1 MPSFPVV
8 TSSEHDRI
16 SGGEAAAWRLWG
28 PYLAERAWGTV
39 REDYSSDGDAWGA
52 FPHDMAPA
60 RAYRWNEDGLAGISD
75 DKQYLCFALSLWNGE
90 DPILKERLF
99 GLDNHEGNHGEDV
112 KEAYWHLDGTPSHS
126 YLAMRYRYPQA
137 RFPYDELREESAR
150 RSRHD
155 PEYELIDTGIFDY
168 GRYFDI
174 DVEYAKASPEDIVMR
189 IKAVNRG
196 PETARLDLLPS
207 LWFRNTWSWGYE
219 SGPMCDVPDRPTIDL
234 ASIDDGRIEAVARHP
249 ILGTYHWYA
258 CRAKD
263 LWVTENETNTS
274 LLFGES
280 DGPRFAKDAFHR
292 RLIAGEAGAVNP
304 YRTGTKGAMWYPL
317 ELEAGQATQVLLRLT
332 SSANADPFGDA
343 EEILEERRRDA
354 DSFYATIHPEIASPE
369 LRRVQRAA
377 LAGMIWGKQLYS
389 FDIPQWLAGDPAG
402 PAPPEG
408 RRFIRNHEWEH
419 FNAHDVLSMPDPWEY
434 PWFAAWD
441 LAFHCLP
448 LGLLDAEFAKDN
460 LRLMTREWYMHPNG
474 QLPAYEWEFGNV
486 NPPVFAW
493 AARRISQL
501 ELQTTGSEDFDF
513 LESMFHKLL
522 LEFTWWVNRK
532 DYDDNNVFQGGF
544 LGLDNIGVFDRA
556 KEVPGGGRIDQSD
569 GTAWMAFNTL
579 GMLRLALE
587 LARVRPAYED
597 IATKFYEHFLSIA
610 RAMNLPDHIL
620 WDEKDGFFYDV
631 VHLPDGRNVPL
642 RVRSLVG
649 LISLIGVEVIEP
661 DLLAA
666 NQQFRSRMQWFSKHR
681 PHLAQNVASVER
693 PGVGERVLLSV
704 LDEDKLRS
712 VLSYLLDEEEFLAPY
727 GIRSLSKHHV
737 EHPFTVNIGGMDFT
751 VAYEPGE
758 AQSGMFG
765 GNSNWRGPIWFP
777 LNYLIIEA
785 LREYHS
791 YYGDDF
797 QIEFPTHS
805 GSMAT
810 LGEIADELSTRLV
823 ALFLP
828 DAAGRRPFHGG
839 RERLQD
845 DPAWCDLLLF
855 HEYFH
860 GDTGEGLG
868 ASHQTGWTGL
878 VATLI
883 DELGR
888 RPEPS

>member
-1 MPSFPVV
+1 M
-8 TSSEHDRI
+8 SSREHSRI
-16 SGGEAAAWRLWG
+16 NSPEATAWRRWG

-39 REDYSSDGDAWGA
+39 REDYSADGDAWGA

-60 RAYRWNEDGLAGISD
+60 RAYRWNEDGLAGICD
-75 DKQYLCFALSLWNGE
+75 DRQYLCFGLSLWNGE
-90 DPILKERLF
+90 DPMLKERLF

-112 KEAYWHLDGTPSHS
+112 KEAYWHIDATPSHS

-137 RFPYDELREESAR
+137 RFPYDELREEAAR
-150 RSRHD
+150 RGLRD

-174 DVEYAKASPEDIVMR
+174 DVEYAKESPDDIVIR
-189 IKAVNRG
+189 ITAVNQG
-196 PETARLDLLPS
+196 PDSARLDLLPS
-207 LWFRNTWSWGYE
+207 LWFRNTWAWGYE
-219 SGPMCDVPDRPTIDL
+219 SGPMRDVASKPSIEL
-234 ASIDDGRIEAVARHP
+234 ESIDEGRIEAVAHHP
-249 ILGTYHWYA
+249 VLGTYHWYGH
-258 CRAKD
+258 RAQD
-263 LWVTENETNTS
+263 LWVTDNDTNTR
-274 LLFGES
+274 LLYG
-280 DGPRFAKDAFHR
+280 DAYGPRFTKDAFHR
-292 RLIAGEAGAVNP
+292 RLINGEAGAVNP
-304 YRTGTKGAMWYPL
+304 HRTGTKAAMWYPL
-317 ELEAGQATQVLLRLT
+317 NLEAGESAEVLLRLT
-332 SSANADPFGDA
+332 SVAAADSMADA
-343 EEILEERRRDA
+343 ERILEERRSEA
-354 DSFYATIHPEIASPE
+354 DDFYAAVHPETASPAV
-369 LRRVQRAA
+369 RKVQRAA

-389 FDIPQWLAGDPAG
+389 YDIPQWLAGDPAG
-402 PAPPEG
+402 PVPPDN
-408 RRFIRNHEWEH
+408 RRQIRNHEWEH

-448 LGLLDAEFAKDN
+448 LGLLDTEFAKDN

-493 AARRISQL
+493 AARRIDQL
-501 ELQTTGSEDFDF
+501 ELQTTGSGDVEFV
-513 LESMFHKLL
+513 EAIFHKLL

-610 RAMNLPDHIL
+610 RAMNLPDHVL
-620 WDEKDGFFYDV
+620 WDEEDGFFYDV
-631 VHLPDGRNVPL
+631 VHLPDGRIVPL

-661 DLLAA
+661 ELLEASK
-666 NQQFRSRMQWFSKHR
+666 QFRNRMRWFSEHR

-704 LDEDKLRS
+704 LDEAKLRS
-712 VLSYLLDEEEFLAPY
+712 VLGYLLDEDEFLSPY
-727 GIRSLSKHHV
+727 GIRSLSRHHA
-737 EHPFTVNIGGMDFT
+737 EQPFTVNIGGMDFT

-758 AQSGMFG
+758 AQSSMFG

-777 LNYLIIEA
+777 INYLIIEA

-797 QIEFPTHS
+797 QVEFPTGS
-805 GSMAT
+805 GAMAT
-810 LGEIADELSTRLV
+810 LGEVADELARRLI
-823 ALFLP
+823 ALFLR
-828 DAAGRRPFHGG
+828 DEAGRRPIHGN
-839 RERLQD
+839 RERLQN

-855 HEYFH
+855 HEYFN

-888 RPEPS
+888 RR

>member
-1 MPSFPVV
+1 MLGV
-8 TSSEHDRI
+8 TNREHDRI
-16 SGGEAAAWRLWG
+16 NSREAGSWRRWG
-28 PYLAERAWGTV
+28 PYLAERSWGTV
-39 REDYSSDGDAWGA
+39 REDYSSEGDAWGS

-75 DKQYLCFALSLWNGE
+75 DMQYLCFALSMWNGQ
-90 DPILKERLF
+90 DAILKERFF

-112 KEAYWHLDGTPSHS
+112 KEAYWHLDATPSHS

-137 RFPYDELREESAR
+137 RFPYDELRAESAR

-174 DVEYAKASPEDIVMR
+174 DVEYAKATPEDIVIR
-189 IKAVNRG
+189 VTATNRG
-196 PETARLDLLPS
+196 PDTAHLDLLPS
-207 LWFRNTWSWGYE
+207 LWFRNTWAWGYE
-219 SGPMCDVPDRPTIDL
+219 SGPMLDVPGKPSIDL

-249 ILGTYHWYA
+249 VLGTYHWYA
-258 CRAKD
+258 RRARD
-263 LWVTENETNTS
+263 LWLTENETNTG
-274 LLFGES
+274 LLYGAS
-280 DGPRFAKDAFHR
+280 DGPRYAKDAFHR
-292 RLIAGEAGAVNP
+292 RLIGSEAGAVNP
-304 YRTGTKGAMWYPL
+304 HRTGTKAAMWYTF
-317 ELEAGQATQVLLRLT
+317 ELGSGESTELMLRLT
-332 SSANADPFGDA
+332 SSAVADPFGDA
-343 EEILEERRRDA
+343 ERVLEERRRDA
-354 DSFYATIHPEIASPE
+354 DVFYTAIHPDAASPE
-369 LRRVQRAA
+369 VRRVQRAA

-389 FDIPQWLAGDPAG
+389 YDMQQWFAGDPAG
-402 PAPPEG
+402 PAPPKS
-408 RRFIRNHEWEH
+408 RRSIRNSEWEH

-448 LGLLDAEFAKDN
+448 LGLLDADFAKDN

-501 ELQTTGSEDFDF
+501 ELQISGSGDTDF
-513 LESMFHKLL
+513 LEAMFHKLL

-556 KEVPGGGRIDQSD
+556 NEVPGGGRVDQSD

-587 LARVRPAYED
+587 LARLRPAYED

-610 RAMNLPDHIL
+610 RAMNLPDHVL
-620 WDEKDGFFYDV
+620 WNDEDGFFYDV
-631 VHLPDGRNVPL
+631 VHLPDGRIVPL

-661 DLLAA
+661 DLLEA
-666 NQQFRSRMQWFSKHR
+666 NGQFRSRMRWFSKHR
-681 PHLAQNVASVER
+681 PHLAQNVASVDR

-712 VLSYLLDEEEFLAPY
+712 VLGYLLDEEEFLSPY
-727 GIRSLSKHHV
+727 GIRSLSRYHA
-737 EHPFTVNIGGMDFT
+737 EHPFTVEIGGMDFA
-751 VAYEPGE
+751 VAYDPGE

-791 YYGDDF
+791 YYGEEF
-797 QIEFPTHS
+797 RVEFPTGS
-805 GSMAT
+805 GELAT
-810 LGEIADELSTRLV
+810 LGEIADELSTRLI
-823 ALFLP
+823 ALFLR
-828 DAAGRRPFHGG
+828 DEAGRRPFHGQ
-839 RERLQD
+839 RERLQT
-845 DPAWCDLLLF
+845 DPAWRDLLLF
-855 HEYFH
+855 HEYFN

-888 RPEPS
+888 GTEPT